1 MEETLDIKRFALTSL
16 YLMLVFGIITIVLG
30 YMINNYRGF
39 YLSLLTLGL
48 IIIITTIV
56 YIPLI
61 HRRRDDDAKN
71 IAVPTLQAL
80 WVTTSMA
87 LGYVV
92 TAYAPYFNIPIAI
105 ATALFIIGFI
115 VMVYGVYA
123 MLKISRVAKV
133 PLAV

>member
-39 YLSLLTLGL
+39 YLSLTLGL

>member
-30 YMINNYRGF
+30 YMTNNYRGF
-39 YLSLLTLGL
+39 YLSLTLGL

-80 WVTTSMA
+80 WVTTS
-87 LGYVV
+87 
-92 TAYAPYFNIPIAI
+92 
-105 ATALFIIGFI
+105 
-115 VMVYGVYA
+115 
-123 MLKISRVAKV
+123 
-133 PLAV
+133 

>member
-30 YMINNYRGF
+30 YMTNNYRGF
-39 YLSLLTLGL
+39 YLSLTLGL

>member
-1 MEETLDIKRFALTSL
+1 MEKTLDIKRFALASL
-16 YLMLVFGIITIVLG
+16 YLMLVFGIITIILG
-30 YMINNYRGF
+30 YMTNNYRGF
-39 YLSLLTLGL
+39 YLSLTLGL
-48 IIIITTIV
+48 IIIITAIV

-80 WVTTSMA
+80 WITTSMA

-105 ATALFIIGFI
+105 ATTLFIIGFI

>member
-1 MEETLDIKRFALTSL
+1 
-16 YLMLVFGIITIVLG
+16 
-30 YMINNYRGF
+30 YRGF
-39 YLSLLTLGL
+39 YLSLTLGL

-56 YIPLI
+56 YIPLV

>member
-1 MEETLDIKRFALTSL
+1 MEKALDIKKFALASL
-16 YLMLVFGIITIVLG
+16 YLMLVFGIITIILG
-30 YMINNYRGF
+30 YMTNNYRGF
-39 YLSLLTLGL
+39 YLSLTLGL
-48 IIIITTIV
+48 IIIITATV

-61 HRRRDDDAKN
+61 HRRRDDAKN

-123 MLKISRVAKV
+123 MLKINRVAKV

>member
-1 MEETLDIKRFALTSL
+1 MERALEIKKFALRSL
-16 YLMLVFGIITIVLG
+16 YLMLVFGIITILLG
-30 YMINNYRGF
+30 YATNNYRGF
-39 YLSLLTLGL
+39 YLSLTLGL
-48 IIIITTIV
+48 IIIVTTVV
-56 YIPLI
+56 YIPI
-61 HRRRDDDAKN
+61 VSRRRNDDIKA
-71 IAVPTLQAL
+71 IAIPSLQAL

-115 VMVYGVYA
+115 VLLYGIYA
-123 MLKISRVAKV
+123 MLKISRVSGV